1 MPHWTLKI
9 QIDHPPVVSITVTGS
24 EGSTIVATVL
34 GGVFAAIVGVVAVT
48 VVAVFVCRRKKRKQ
62 VVLHHT
68 AMSNPVYEGNEFQ
81 QTWHKFAQLSIIFF
95 LLFNYRWYF
104 RCKGKGQSGLTVNMG
119 PFRV

>member
-1 MPHWTLKI
+1 M
-9 QIDHPPVVSITVTGS
+9 TGS
-24 EGSTIVATVL
+24 QRSTIVATVL

-95 LLFNYRWYF
+95 CCSIADGTFVA
-104 RCKGKGQSGLTVNMG
+104 KEKDKVDSQLTWVPSEYEEPVFSAPQYEM
-119 PFRV
+119 V